1 MHLDHMLIDLAL
13 ILVAS
18 SAATLIMKKLKQP
31 IVLGYIIAGF
41 LISPNFEYIPS
52 VIVKESITSWAEIGI
67 VFLMFALGLEF
78 SFKKIAT
85 VGGSAFI
92 TAFTVMFAMIGIGI
106 GVGSALGWPTMD
118 RVFLGCMLSM
128 SSTMIILKAYEEYE
142 LKKEK
147 FAQTV
152 LGALVIE
159 DIAGIFMLII
169 LTTISVSKNISG
181 IALAKELALLVIF
194 LIIWLLVGI
203 FLIPTVLKKIDK
215 MLNDELLLIF
225 SLAICLGMVM
235 IANNIGFSSAL
246 GAFMAG
252 SILAGTVKSER
263 IEHLVKPI
271 KDLFGAVFFVSVGML
286 IQPALLIK
294 YIGPIVI
301 ISLATMFG
309 QMIFSTIGMFLSGQS
324 MKTAVKGGC
333 SMVQIGEFSFIVA
346 TLGMNLGVIGEYLY
360 PIVVCVSVITSFT
373 TPVFI
378 KNSESIYRFWDKML
392 PAKIKYFLKK
402 NTSEN
407 RIKDDK
413 DTDWKI
419 YLKRIFI
426 RTSICTLMMFF
437 IYTVGMRIVRP
448 ELRDFLGEVRGDF
461 AVTVLMIFVMVPFV
475 SLMHGTNRVYYTKL
489 WLKNRANRLPLLT
502 FTFIRI
508 IIAAIFISM
517 VVWRIWHI
525 PFELLIVVSVVAVI
539 MIVKS
544 DYAKGM
550 AKGLEMSFVAN
561 FYEKTLDTRKKELH
575 AEGERW
581 LDETLQVVK
590 FTITEDVKDYTV
602 KKIGRHRHVHIG
614 IIRVLRGDKIYNMPS
629 GHFELQKGDEIHAM
643 GTVHEIEAT
652 LLLFGVK
659 SHIERIG
666 KKESLKKYIYTQE
679 EIGIPDE
686 RQLVCVPIL
695 VRDDMPLART
705 SIKNSRF
712 RDRYRGSVFGI
723 ERENLPITHPS
734 IATILMPGDVVWI
747 IGSMSMVNK
756 LIRDN
761 LMDVSD

>member
-1 MHLDHMLIDLAL
+1 
-13 ILVAS
+13 
-18 SAATLIMKKLKQP
+18 
-31 IVLGYIIAGF
+31 
-41 LISPNFEYIPS
+41 
-52 VIVKESITSWAEIGI
+52 
-67 VFLMFALGLEF
+67 
-78 SFKKIAT
+78 
-85 VGGSAFI
+85 
-92 TAFTVMFAMIGIGI
+92 
-106 GVGSALGWPTMD
+106 
-118 RVFLGCMLSM
+118 
-128 SSTMIILKAYEEYE
+128 MIILKAYEEYE

-152 LGALVIE
+152 LGTLVIE

-181 IALAKELALLVIF
+181 FALVTELGLLIIF
-194 LIIWLLVGI
+194 LVIWLLVGI

-225 SLAICLGMVM
+225 ALAICLGMVM
-235 IANNIGFSSAL
+235 IANAIGFSSAL

-286 IQPALLIK
+286 IQPALLVK
-294 YIGPIVI
+294 YIVPILI
-301 ISLATMFG
+301 ISVATMFG
-309 QMIFSTIGMFLSGQS
+309 QMIFSTVGMLLSGQS

-378 KNSESIYRFWDKML
+378 KNSDNIYGFWNKVL
-392 PAKIKYFLKK
+392 PASVKNFIKK
-402 NTSEN
+402 NTSET

-419 YLKRIFI
+419 YLKRISI
-426 RTSICTLMMFF
+426 RTSICSLMMFF
-437 IYTVGMRIVRP
+437 IYSVGMKFIRP
-448 ELRDFLGEVRGDF
+448 ELRELIGLEKGDIV
-461 AVTVLMIFVMVPFV
+461 VTLLMLVVMVPFV

-508 IIAAIFISM
+508 IIAAIFMST
-517 VVWRIWHI
+517 VVWQIWRI
-525 PFELLIVVSVVAVI
+525 PFAALMFVAVVVVVF
-539 MIVKS
+539 IVKS

-590 FTITEDVKDYTV
+590 FTITEDVYDYTV

-614 IIRVLRGDKIYNMPS
+614 IIRILRDDKIYNMPP
-629 GHFELQKGDEIHAM
+629 GNFELQKGDEIHAM

-652 LLLFGVK
+652 LLLFGAK

-666 KKESLKKYIYTQE
+666 NKVPLKKYIYSQE
-679 EIGIPDE
+679 EMGIPEE
-686 RQLVCVPIL
+686 RNLVCVPIL
-695 VRDDMPLART
+695 VRDDMSLART

-712 RDRYRGSVFGI
+712 RDKYRGSVFGI

-734 IATILMPGDVVWI
+734 IATILIPGDIVWI
-747 IGSMSMVNK
+747 IGSMSMINK

-761 LMDVSD
+761 LIDVSG